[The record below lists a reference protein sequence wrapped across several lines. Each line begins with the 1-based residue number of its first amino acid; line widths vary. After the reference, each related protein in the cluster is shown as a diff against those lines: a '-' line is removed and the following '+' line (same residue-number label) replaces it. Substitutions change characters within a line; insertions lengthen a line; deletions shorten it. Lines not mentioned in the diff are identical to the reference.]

1 MHLLSKLL
9 LVMVAAFTFTACQK
23 VEEASA
29 DSATVAREA
38 AIEYKA
44 KTIDAANAAATAT
57 EKAAKNTADTVS
69 EAEGESEV
77 KDSAT
82 EIAE

>member
-1 MHLLSKLL
+1 MNLLSKLL
-9 LVMVAAFTFTACQK
+9 LVAVAFNFSACQK
-23 VEEASA
+23 VEETSA
-29 DSATVAREA
+29 NSAAAAKEV

-57 EKAAKNTADTVS
+57 EKAAKNTADAVS